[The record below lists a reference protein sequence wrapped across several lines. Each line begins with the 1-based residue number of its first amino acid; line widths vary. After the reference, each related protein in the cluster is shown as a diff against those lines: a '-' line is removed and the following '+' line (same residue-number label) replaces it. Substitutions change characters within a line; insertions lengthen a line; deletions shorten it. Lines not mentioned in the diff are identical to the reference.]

1 MRENQQSHQ
10 FPETSIESERAAY
23 DSRAALHRHAGKAY
37 DPSVGKVYFCCA
49 QNTAQPRVGFGVK
62 AVAFREMHLGSVEV
76 VAAFVAVTSVPLTHG
91 VAGHLLHKDATNPW
105 RFWSPPFLTGGSRF
119 MTFQGF
125 SWSFFALSALC
136 FVVAIGQLYVTKMAA
151 FVSAPRQLLT
161 ASSCS
166 ALISEVL
173 MVSSLFTYHRGRR
186 LQHRRAPSTGTQNL
200 TEAGTKVTVAMC
212 CALALAG
219 AALLLVAH
227 HSHAADPFARLAFV
241 SLALACF
248 SVAVPVTHGLGGRLK
263 WALSGSWTFYQ
274 PGRGGFRFILLQA
287 FGWASF
293 AVSVA
298 GCAVLG
304 AIVLRAVMKGGLG
317 EGTDEM
323 RAVAV
328 VSWVAG
334 GTGFLAQVFLAVSL
348 PLFRPSVATSET
360 APAPASTA
368 KVSQASDLRG
378 FLQMML
384 VLHVIHAP
392 HLLLLAIIATVLA
405 AAPSAAW
412 GATAFSV
419 LAVAYS
425 PTFFGA
431 PGSTGMRSWTAF
443 QAWAT
448 RVVEDAARRWHG
460 ECRVVRHGEAWRFL
474 GTTKEGD
481 VGSPVEENEKE
492 KGGARRVIFGYH
504 PHGLYPAAACWF
516 HLMPQFASL
525 FPSVP
530 SPVTLGASVIFRVP
544 ILRDVAM
551 WAGARNVSRSTFL
564 KSLDERGAVVLCPGG
579 QAELVEHVGGQADNT
594 VTLCT
599 RHKGFIKIAIEK
611 HAHLVPV
618 FCFGESQALT
628 NLWKWKA
635 AQRWTYKRLGFPMP
649 FLAVGFKGIL
659 PLPAPLPLSFIV
671 GEPLAVP
678 GPGPEGFA
686 LEADVNRV
694 HEEYYARIG
703 ELFESYKASSGYP
716 NLKLVLMHD

>member
-1 MRENQQSHQ
+1 MGGVYVPNVEL
-10 FPETSIESERAAY
+10 AA
-23 DSRAALHRHAGKAY
+23 A
-37 DPSVGKVYFCCA
+37 C
-49 QNTAQPRVGFGVK
+49 
-62 AVAFREMHLGSVEV
+62 VAITF
-76 VAAFVAVTSVPLTHG
+76 VPLTHG
-91 VAGHLLHKDATNPW
+91 VAGHLLHRDAQNSW
-105 RFWSPPFLTGGSRF
+105 RFWAPPFFTGGPRF

-125 SWSFFALSALC
+125 SWAFFAVASLFLAL
-136 FVVAIGQLYVTKMAA
+136 AIGQQYVAKMAIS
-151 FVSAPRQLLT
+151 VSAPRQLLT
-161 ASSCS
+161 VSGCS

-186 LQHRRAPSTGTQNL
+186 LTRHRRGPSTGTQ
-200 TEAGTKVTVAMC
+200 TIVEAGTKVTVAMC

-219 AALLLVAH
+219 TALLLVAH
-227 HSHAADPFARLAFV
+227 HFHTADPFARVAFA
-241 SLALACF
+241 SLSLACF
-248 SVAVPVTHGLGGRLK
+248 AVAVPVTHGLGGRLK
-263 WALSGSWTFYQ
+263 WAISGSWSFYQ
-274 PGRGGFRFILLQA
+274 PGRGGFRFVLLQTC
-287 FGWASF
+287 GWASF
-293 AVSVA
+293 ALSVA

-304 AIVLRAVMKGGLG
+304 AIVLRAVMRGGFG
-317 EGTDEM
+317 EGAEEM
-323 RAVAV
+323 RTVAV

-334 GTGFLAQVFLAVSL
+334 GAGFLAQVFLASSL
-348 PLFRPSVATSET
+348 PLFRPSAAPGET
-360 APAPASTA
+360 APAPAA
-368 KVSQASDLRG
+368 AVKGSQASSDMRG
-378 FLQMML
+378 FLQMLL

-392 HLLLLAIIATVLA
+392 HLLLLALIATVIA
-405 AAPSAAW
+405 AAPSIAW
-412 GATAFSV
+412 GATVFAV
-419 LAVAYS
+419 LGAAYS

-431 PGSTGMRSWTAF
+431 PGATGMRSWTAF

-460 ECRVVRHGEAWRFL
+460 ECRVVRDGEAWHFV
-474 GTTKEGD
+474 GGKE
-481 VGSPVEENEKE
+481 EKENEKE
-492 KGGARRVIFGYH
+492 GARRVIFGYH

-579 QAELVEHVGGQADNT
+579 QAELVEHVGGQADDT

-611 HAHLVPV
+611 RAHLVPV
-618 FCFGESQALT
+618 FCFGESQALK

-649 FLAVGFKGIL
+649 FLAVGWKGCL
-659 PLPAPLPLSFIV
+659 PLPAPLPLSFVV

-678 GPGPEGFA
+678 PPGPDGVA
-686 LEADVNRV
+686 MEADVHRV
-694 HEEYYARIG
+694 CDEYYARI
-703 ELFESYKASSGYP
+703 EDLFERYKSSSGFP
-716 NLKLVLMHD
+716 HLRLALKHD

>member
-1 MRENQQSHQ
+1 MS
-10 FPETSIESERAAY
+10 SA
-23 DSRAALHRHAGKAY
+23 
-37 DPSVGKVYFCCA
+37 
-49 QNTAQPRVGFGVK
+49 
-62 AVAFREMHLGSVEV
+62 EV

-105 RFWSPPFLTGGSRF
+105 RFCSPPFLTGGPRF

-125 SWSFFALSALC
+125 SWAFFAISSLC
-136 FVVAIGQLYVTKMAA
+136 LVLAIGQLYSKMAKAA
-151 FVSAPRQLLT
+151 FVSSPRQLLT
-161 ASSCS
+161 ASGCS

-186 LQHRRAPSTGTQNL
+186 LRHRRAPSTGTQNL

-227 HSHAADPFARLAFV
+227 HFHAADPFARLAFV
-241 SLALACF
+241 SLALVCF
-248 SVAVPVTHGLGGRLK
+248 SVAAPVTHGLGGRLK

-274 PGRGGFRFILLQA
+274 PGRGGLRFILCQA

-298 GCAVLG
+298 GCAVLA

-317 EGTDEM
+317 EGAEEM

-334 GTGFLAQVFLAVSL
+334 GAGFLAQVFLAVSL
-348 PLFRPSVATSET
+348 PLFRPSGGIGET
-360 APAPASTA
+360 ASAPACTS
-368 KVSQASDLRG
+368 KVSQTSDMRG

-384 VLHVIHAP
+384 VMHVIHAP
-392 HLLLLAIIATVLA
+392 HLLLLALIATVLA
-405 AAPSAAW
+405 AAPTAAW
-412 GATAFSV
+412 GATVFAV
-419 LAVAYS
+419 LAAAYS

-460 ECRVVRHGEAWRFL
+460 ECQVVRHGEAWQFRGVDIGVDL
-474 GTTKEGD
+474 EEEDGGKETGD
-481 VGSPVEENEKE
+481 
-492 KGGARRVIFGYH
+492 ARRVIFGYH

-516 HLMPQFASL
+516 HFLPQFNLL

-530 SPVTLGASVIFRVP
+530 PPVTLGASVIFRVP

-611 HAHLVPV
+611 RAHLVPV

-635 AQRWTYKRLGFPMP
+635 AQRWTTKRLGFPMP

-659 PLPAPLPLSFIV
+659 PLPVPLPLSFIV

-678 GPGPEGFA
+678 VPGPEGFA

-694 HEEYYARIG
+694 HQQYYARVE
-703 ELFESYKASSGYP
+703 ELFERYKASSGFA
-716 NLKLVLMHD
+716 NLTLALKHD

>member
-1 MRENQQSHQ
+1 M
-10 FPETSIESERAAY
+10 
-23 DSRAALHRHAGKAY
+23 G
-37 DPSVGKVYFCCA
+37 VYF
-49 QNTAQPRVGFGVK
+49 F
-62 AVAFREMHLGSVEV
+62 L
-76 VAAFVAVTSVPLTHG
+76 AAFVAVTSVPLTHG

-105 RFWSPPFLTGGSRF
+105 RFWSPPFFTGGPRF

-125 SWSFFALSALC
+125 SWSFFAVASLFLALA
-136 FVVAIGQLYVTKMAA
+136 VGQMYVTKIAG
-151 FVSAPRQLLT
+151 FLSAPRQLLT
-161 ASSCS
+161 VSGCS

-186 LQHRRAPSTGTQNL
+186 LTHHSRAPSTGTQNL
-200 TEAGTKVTVAMC
+200 TTAGSKVTIAMC

-219 AALLLVAH
+219 TALLLVAH
-227 HSHAADPFARLAFV
+227 HFHAADPFARLAFV

-248 SVAVPVTHGLGGRLK
+248 AVAVPVTHGLGGRLH

-274 PGRGGFRFILLQA
+274 PGRGGFRFVLLQTC
-287 FGWASF
+287 GWASF
-293 AVSVA
+293 ALSVA

-304 AIVLRAVMKGGLG
+304 AIVIRAVIRGGFS
-317 EGTDEM
+317 EGTEYM

-334 GTGFLAQVFLAVSL
+334 GAGFLAQVFLAVSL
-348 PLFRPSVATSET
+348 PHFRPSAVTGKT
-360 APAPASTA
+360 TPAPASAA
-368 KVSQASDLRG
+368 KAPQTSDMRG
-378 FLQMML
+378 FLQMLL
-384 VLHVIHAP
+384 VLHIIHAP
-392 HLLLLAIIATVLA
+392 HLLLLALIATVLA
-405 AAPSAAW
+405 AAPSMAW
-412 GATAFSV
+412 SSTAFAV
-419 LAVAYS
+419 LTVAYS

-448 RVVEDAARRWHG
+448 RVVEDAATRWHG
-460 ECRVVRHGEAWRFL
+460 ACRVVRDGEAWNFV
-474 GTTKEGD
+474 GT
-481 VGSPVEENEKE
+481 EEEKE
-492 KGGARRVIFGYH
+492 GARRVIFGYH

-516 HLMPQFASL
+516 HLLPQFASL
-525 FPSVP
+525 FPTVP

-579 QAELVEHVGGQADNT
+579 QAELVEHVGGKADNT

-611 HAHLVPV
+611 RAHLVPV

-635 AQRWTYKRLGFPMP
+635 AQRWTCKRLGFPMP
-649 FLAVGFKGIL
+649 FLAVGWKGCL
-659 PLPAPLPLSFIV
+659 PLPAPLPLSFVV

-678 GPGPEGFA
+678 LPGPDGIA
-686 LEADVNRV
+686 LEVDVNQV
-694 HEEYYARIG
+694 CDEYYARITV
-703 ELFESYKASSGYP
+703 LFERYKSSSGFP
-716 NLKLVLMHD
+716 QLRLALKHD